1 MGLKHL
7 CVITRNM
14 KAGGAER
21 VISHLLKYANT
32 KNVKISLILIDKA
45 EIQYDLSDKC
55 QIYDIGKLG
64 SKSLTD
70 KYLRYKKVRKLVK
83 KVNPDLVLSM
93 PEDIG
98 IYVILALLGTKYPVV
113 ISERNNPWV
122 MPNKKISR
130 VLRKLMY
137 PFATGFIF
145 QTKQAQSFFSRKIQS
160 KGIVL
165 PNPVDVSMLPAPYQ
179 GEREKIIVGAGRLE
193 PQKNFSLLIDSFA
206 EFYKSHS
213 DYRLVIYG
221 EGRLKEELM
230 AHAKGKLPTTAFEF
244 AGRVSDLPER
254 LNKATAFVLSS
265 DFEGMPNVLIEAMAC
280 GVPSISTDCP
290 SGGSAELIEDGVNGI
305 LVPVGGREQLTNS
318 LHLLVDKAETR
329 EKISC
334 NAIKVRETLNAE
346 VIVEKWF
353 DYIKGT
359 SKN

>member
-1 MGLKHL
+1 MKKISI
-7 CVITRNM
+7 VTRCM
-14 KAGGAER
+14 HAGGAER
-21 VISHLLKYANT
+21 VISELIQYAVNEYE
-32 KNVKISLILIDKA
+32 VSLILMEDQY
-45 EIQYDLSDKC
+45 EIAYNISPKC
-55 QIYDIGKLG
+55 DVRIIHCTHPKGVL
-64 SKSLTD
+64 
-70 KYLRYKKVRKLVK
+70 RKLESYWQLRHLIK
-83 KVNPDLVLSM
+83 NINPDVVLSM

-165 PNPVDVSMLPAPYQ
+165 PNPLDVSKLPAPYQ
-179 GEREKIIVGAGRLE
+179 GEREKIIVGAGRLD